1 MPTPIHPQGAPTSP
15 NYNIAATGLDRFF
28 VLASMIPPHVIC
40 FLGTSKLSVLGLEQ
54 FMDE

>member
-1 MPTPIHPQGAPTSP
+1 MPTPVPLQGAPTSP

-28 VLASMIPPHVIC
+28 VLASMSPPHVVR